1 MFPIE
6 TISARMLD
14 YYVGRND
21 ALIIDLREEKAYA
34 ESHVRGAVN
43 IPYETLEN
51 RKDLPMNKILVF
63 YCDRG
68 GKHGSRKR
76 ICQTGIQ
83 DTFGDRWVYGVPRQK
98 SCEWRQV
105 MKSCNFPVTMIR

>member
-68 GKHGSRKR
+68 GASMAAA
-76 ICQTGIQ
+76 
-83 DTFGDRWVYGVPRQK
+83 FGDRWVYGVPRQK

>member
-1 MFPIE
+1 MASFFEFVKIIILYRGMEADETAHTKRQGHMINKKGRFVMFPIE

-51 RKDLPMNKILVF
+51 RKDLPMNKILLL
-63 YCDRG
+63 
-68 GKHGSRKR
+68 
-76 ICQTGIQ
+76 
-83 DTFGDRWVYGVPRQK
+83 
-98 SCEWRQV
+98 
-105 MKSCNFPVTMIR
+105 

>member
-68 GKHGSRKR
+68 GASKRRKHHTGS
-76 ICQTGIQ
+76 GIQ
-83 DTFGDRWVYGVPRQK
+83 HLRRSGGGKDR
-98 SCEWRQV
+98 
-105 MKSCNFPVTMIR
+105 IRFRNPTDHVWTGCYPEM

>member
-34 ESHVRGAVN
+34 KSHVRGAVN

-68 GKHGSRKR
+68 VQAWQPQENLSDGD
-76 ICQTGIQ
+76 TGHV
-83 DTFGDRWVYGVPRQK
+83 R
-98 SCEWRQV
+98 
-105 MKSCNFPVTMIR
+105 

>member
-63 YCDRG
+63 YCD
-68 GKHGSRKR
+68 KHGSRKR